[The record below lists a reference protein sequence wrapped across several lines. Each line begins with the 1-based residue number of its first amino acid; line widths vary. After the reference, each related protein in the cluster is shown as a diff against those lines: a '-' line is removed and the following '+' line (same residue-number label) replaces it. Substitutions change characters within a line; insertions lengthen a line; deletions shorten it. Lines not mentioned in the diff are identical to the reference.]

1 MKKLS
6 AAMVVLAI
14 ITPIFL
20 LNVHIIRSDEGFDV
34 ILKDH
39 MSFRETYADVR
50 GWGLADYLS
59 HSKRI
64 GNYLIIEKHYPRMV
78 EQARGKA
85 DSAKDTL
92 RALEASFHQWASEK
106 LR

>member
-1 MKKLS
+1 MKKSS

-50 GWGLADYLS
+50 DWGLAEYLS
-59 HSKRI
+59 SPRI
-64 GNYLIIEKHYPRMV
+64 RNYLICEKHYPSMV
-78 EQARGKA
+78 DQARGKA
-85 DSAKDTL
+85 DSARDKL
-92 RALEASFHQWASEK
+92 RELEASLHQWASEK